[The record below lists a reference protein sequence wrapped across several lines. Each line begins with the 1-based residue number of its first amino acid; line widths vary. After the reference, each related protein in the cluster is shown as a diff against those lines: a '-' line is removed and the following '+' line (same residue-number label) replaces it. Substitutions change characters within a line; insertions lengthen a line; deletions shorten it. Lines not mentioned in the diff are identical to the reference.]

1 MYCKL
6 YTFPIDFY
14 CKYYYCKYCY
24 YFRGLSVEVNLQYSI
39 QGCRFL
45 VFFLPTY
52 LLFPSSCLYIP
63 HLSLSMSLFLSLP
76 LSKSKRK
83 ASHFFTEQWYRA
95 RDVSSVSPLHSPS
108 SFRQVAMMHLMTAVF
123 WSHVCAWMCFNNTFK
138 HTLLME
144 DSCHSVYVWGVS
156 LQSSH
161 VCMYQCVKLRILKC
175 NKNWQVLY
183 VVLYNILTWL

>member
-1 MYCKL
+1 M
-6 YTFPIDFY
+6 
-14 CKYYYCKYCY
+14 
-24 YFRGLSVEVNLQYSI
+24 LSVEVNLQYSI

-52 LLFPSSCLYIP
+52 LLFPSSFLYIP
-63 HLSLSMSLFLSLP
+63 HLSLFLSLP

-123 WSHVCAWMCFNNTFK
+123 WSRVCAWMCFNNTFK
-138 HTLLME
+138 RTLLME
-144 DSCHSVYVWGVS
+144 DSYHSVSLSSLHMCVCISVWS
-156 LQSSH
+156 WEYWNATKIDKY
-161 VCMYQCVKLRILKC
+161 CM
-175 NKNWQVLY
+175 LY
-183 VVLYNILTWL
+183 CIIF